1 MNFSVNTLMS
11 MTKKDL
17 VSIIENLSREKD
29 EIFDKAERL
38 QDELNEVETYEDE
51 FYRLEKILDTIDNF
65 KIARTRL
72 DLGIESEREYFE
84 KYLYEILDYATI

>member
-1 MNFSVNTLMS
+1 MS

-29 EIFDKAERL
+29 ELFDRAERL
-38 QDELNEVETYEDE
+38 REEIYDMETYEE
-51 FYRLEKILDTIDNF
+51 EATELEKLKATIDNF

-72 DLGIESEREYFE
+72 DLGIESEREYVE

>member
-17 VSIIENLSREKD
+17 VAIIENLSREKD
-29 EIFDKAERL
+29 EIFDKAETL
-38 QDELNEVETYEDE
+38 KEELNEVETYEEE
-51 FYRLEKILDTIDNF
+51 FHQLEKILDTIDNF

-72 DLGIESEREYFE
+72 DLGIESEREYVE